1 MKDGLKG
8 ALFCQEKDMIRKWR
22 LHVSLWGG
30 PELSFPSWLKVNLRD
45 PRAPVVLEVPLLVS
59 PHCPGTAAER
69 MAVRALRSLS
79 GLGAEEMRGLGKGQ
93 GRGTGREGS

>member
-1 MKDGLKG
+1 MKDGLEG

-45 PRAPVVLEVPLLVS
+45 PRAPVVLEVPLLVH
-59 PHCPGTAAER
+59 PTALAQQLR
-69 MAVRALRSLS
+69 GWQSVPCALCQ
-79 GLGAEEMRGLGKGQ
+79 GLVQKR
-93 GRGTGREGS
+93 